1 MISVL
6 SLAITLFSI
15 PHRWQALLLASNE
28 SQSKKVRM
36 KSMFFSILFASMLS
50 YGYAIKE
57 LRLGIIG
64 LDTSHVVA
72 FTKILND
79 QKHPKHISG
88 GKVVAAVKGGSP
100 DIPSSRDRIDRLTK
114 ALVDDFGVKLY
125 PSIEEMCAKVDA
137 ILLESVDGR
146 PHLKQAKPV
155 IEAGLPLFI
164 DKPLAGSLKDAIA
177 IFELAEK
184 KNVPVFTSSSLRFA
198 KATQSARGGSLGKVT
213 RCETHSPCSLEPH
226 HPDLFWYGIH
236 GVESLF
242 TVMGSSCISV
252 KRGISEDGK
261 IEVVGQWTG
270 NRVGIFREG
279 KGYGG
284 KAIGPKGEA
293 AVGGYDGYDP
303 LVKEII
309 TFFQTGKPPVSAEES
324 LAIYAFMEA
333 ADESKRRNGATVQLA
348 EVLKKAK

>member
-28 SQSKKVRM
+28 SQSKKVSM

-79 QKHPKHISG
+79 QKHPKHIPG
-88 GKVVAAVKGGSP
+88 GKVVAAFKGGSP
-100 DIPSSRDRIDRLTK
+100 DIPSSRDRIDRFTK

-125 PSIEEMCAKVDA
+125 ASIEMMCKEVDA
-137 ILLESVDGR
+137 VLLESVDGR

-155 IEAGLPLFI
+155 LEAGLPLFI

-184 KNVPVFTSSSLRFA
+184 RKVPVFTSSSLRFA
-198 KATQSARGGSLGKVT
+198 KATQSARAGSLGEVT

-242 TVMGSSCISV
+242 TVMGPNCISV
-252 KRGISEDGK
+252 KRGTTEEGK
-261 IEVVGQWTG
+261 IEVIGQWTG

-284 KAIGPKGEA
+284 KAVGTKGEA
-293 AVGGYDGYDP
+293 GVGGYDGYDP

-309 TFFQTGKPPVSAEES
+309 MFFQTGKPPVSPKES

-333 ADESKRRNGATVQLA
+333 ADESKRRNGSTVQLA

>member
-1 MISVL
+1 
-6 SLAITLFSI
+6 
-15 PHRWQALLLASNE
+15 
-28 SQSKKVRM
+28 M
-36 KSMFFSILFASMLS
+36 KLMFFSFLFVSLLS
-50 YGYAIKE
+50 YGFAIKE

-79 QKHPKHISG
+79 EKHPKHIPG
-88 GKVVAAVKGGSP
+88 GKVVAAFKGGSP
-100 DIPSSRDRIDRLTK
+100 DIPSSHDRVDRFTK
-114 ALVDDFGVKLY
+114 TLVDDFGVKLY
-125 PSIEEMCAKVDA
+125 PSIEEMCTKVDA

-146 PHLKQAKPV
+146 PHLKQAKQV
-155 IEAGLPLFI
+155 IEASLPLFI

-198 KATQSARGGSLGKVT
+198 KATQSARGGSLAKVT

-284 KAIGPKGEA
+284 KAIGSKGEA

-309 TFFQTGKPPVSAEES
+309 TFFQTGKPPVSAKES

-333 ADESKRRNGATVQLA
+333 ADESKRRNGSTVQLA